1 MAVKVTIKEKGLI
14 KKERKINDFVFENMG
29 YGAMDASCCLIE
41 DQVGKVTVVYAKE
54 RIERGFEISIEKG
67 KVNLRMPLPTG
78 ESEIVFFYDY
88 IKKICKLFHTKTFE
102 REGVSSSFEQIE
114 EYIKQDKDASTR
126 ALMNMEEDLKTGN
139 YASISVYAVYNP
151 IAISLEDLTMI
162 KQSPKKLGEFLQEKQ
177 SIDAYYGG
185 FKIYQK
191 PNGEAFAIYT
201 LTEKVLSIF
210 PFKNN
215 ILLKDRKVENIYL
228 SLIFENE
235 MKGIISYENFL
246 SSVDTSDLYDID
258 HFLIELNKAQME
270 ALLNQYKVEVEQ
282 Q

>member
-14 KKERKINDFVFENMG
+14 KKERKINDFIFENMG
-29 YGAMDASCCLIE
+29 YGAIDGSCCLVE
-41 DQVGKVTVVYAKE
+41 NQTGKVTIVYSKE
-54 RIERGFEISIEKG
+54 QLERGIEIFIEKG

-78 ESEIVFFYDY
+78 ENEIIFFYDY

-102 REGVSSSFEQIE
+102 REGVLSTFDQID
-114 EYIKQDKDASTR
+114 EYIKQDKEATTR

-139 YASISVYAVYNP
+139 YYSISVYAVYNP
-151 IAISLEDLTMI
+151 IALSLEDLIMI
-162 KQSPKKLGEFLQEKQ
+162 KQSPKKLGQFLQEKQ

-215 ILLKDRKVENIYL
+215 IFVGDRKVENIYL
-228 SLIFENE
+228 SFIYENE

-246 SSVDTSDLYDID
+246 DHVDTTDLYDID
-258 HFLIELNKAQME
+258 HFLIELNKEQME
-270 ALLNQYKVEVEQ
+270 DLLNQYKVEIEQ
-282 Q
+282 K